1 MATERFY
8 TVDPLIPVTALVLSQ
23 IHYFVEEKP
32 RHFPRAHMSTK
43 HEQAENKTKHTDQ
56 PQTLILFPALLHEVS
71 LLTTKAEEYKR
82 SSK

>member
-32 RHFPRAHMSTK
+32 RHLPRAHMSTK
-43 HEQAENKTKHTDQ
+43 HEQAENKTHR
-56 PQTLILFPALLHEVS
+56 PAPNPDPFS
-71 LLTTKAEEYKR
+71 CSPA
-82 SSK
+82 

>member
-1 MATERFY
+1 
-8 TVDPLIPVTALVLSQ
+8 
-23 IHYFVEEKP
+23 
-32 RHFPRAHMSTK
+32 MSTK